1 MIMNNPVSSFF
12 SPIKFWSLDGILD
25 ESLIIS
31 FRWCFFCHPW
41 ASVTWWRNVRLMPLK
56 LVNLMNETIFT
67 WIESF
72 WSMVASSPCT
82 FISRT
87 LAVETKWKIDW
98 FLIGVWVQNS
108 RSRHVLRGRDGP
120 RLGTNSPFS
129 VLKCPLWSLRYFRQR
144 KKKLRKSPLLFEV
157 KSQTWGQFA
166 GKKLSHKFFSQ
177 RPLVIFF
184 CVAQVQKRGKGSW
197 GRSGD

>member
-1 MIMNNPVSSFF
+1 M
-12 SPIKFWSLDGILD
+12 
-25 ESLIIS
+25 
-31 FRWCFFCHPW
+31 
-41 ASVTWWRNVRLMPLK
+41 
-56 LVNLMNETIFT
+56 
-67 WIESF
+67 IESF

-98 FLIGVWVQNS
+98 FLIGVWIQNS

-166 GKKLSHKFFSQ
+166 GKKLSH
-177 RPLVIFF
+177 
-184 CVAQVQKRGKGSW
+184 
-197 GRSGD
+197 

>member
-1 MIMNNPVSSFF
+1 MFQAFFTHQVLKFGWNFGWKSYHFF
-12 SPIKFWSLDGILD
+12 SLMF
-25 ESLIIS
+25 
-31 FRWCFFCHPW
+31 FFCHPW

-120 RLGTNSPFS
+120 RLGTNSPFLS
-129 VLKCPLWSLRYFRQR
+129 SNVHFEAWGILGNEKRNWEKPAPLWSQKSNMRAICRQ
-144 KKKLRKSPLLFEV
+144 KII
-157 KSQTWGQFA
+157 T
-166 GKKLSHKFFSQ
+166 
-177 RPLVIFF
+177 
-184 CVAQVQKRGKGSW
+184 
-197 GRSGD
+197 